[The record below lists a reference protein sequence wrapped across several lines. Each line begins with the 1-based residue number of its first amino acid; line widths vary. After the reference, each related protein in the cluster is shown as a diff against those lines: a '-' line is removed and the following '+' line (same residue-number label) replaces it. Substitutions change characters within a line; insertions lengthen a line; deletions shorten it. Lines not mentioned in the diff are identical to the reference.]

1 MQRVESQQ
9 PTQGH
14 TVSCSLIPQLSNSV
28 PKGRVLCAPTSPELS
43 FEEAWRGR
51 HCRDPAAGR
60 QLLLCVFPALLSFL
74 EVSNLLSQERSVL
87 ASRFLWLLSR

>member
-1 MQRVESQQ
+1 MQRVEKPAADPAAHCQ
-9 PTQGH
+9 
-14 TVSCSLIPQLSNSV
+14 SLLNPSVEQLSSHS
-28 PKGRVLCAPTSPELS
+28 RVLCAPTSPELS
-43 FEEAWRGR
+43 FEEAWRWR

-60 QLLLCVFPALLSFL
+60 QPLLCVFPALLSFL